1 MTTLL
6 IGFDSAWTRTKIGA
20 IVGAVI
26 HDDGRITEL
35 GPPRPAR
42 FEDAGGII
50 RQWQT
55 AHPAS
60 STLVLLD
67 QPTIV
72 VNDVGQGPV
81 EHVVCPCV
89 SRRRGGMQPANRGR
103 TDMFGSAAPV
113 WEFLTG
119 FGGAANPFDHAQSTQ
134 VLETYPVLAIIALG
148 WTLADEERP
157 AGRLPKY
164 NPERRKT
171 FGISDWAH
179 VCRATSMRLGAE
191 GAPES
196 AAWAEAAATKTKP
209 TTSDQDQ
216 LDACICLVSA
226 LHLAKGR
233 DALFVGCFATGYIVV
248 PDSEMLRN
256 ELARRCVELGANPR
270 AGCAFSGC
278 PRLLRRRET
287 RSSVCCIAPFSASV
301 HRPARR
307 WRAILKRPFRRTL
320 GPVSADLGELSNRP
334 SVPVSDRERLRG
346 LTQFATQFGF
356 AGSATSM

>member
-6 IGFDSAWTRTKIGA
+6 IGFDSAWTRPKSGA

-26 HDDGRITEL
+26 HDDSRITEL

-50 RQWQT
+50 REWQT
-55 AHPAS
+55 GHSVS

-72 VNDVGQGPV
+72 VNDVGQRPV

-113 WEFLTG
+113 WEFLTD
-119 FGGAANPFDHAQSTQ
+119 FGGAANPFDHAQSTR

-179 VCRATSMRLGAE
+179 VCRATSIRLAAE
-191 GAPES
+191 GAPERGGR
-196 AAWAEAAATKTKP
+196 
-209 TTSDQDQ
+209 DQDETHEERPRPTRR
-216 LDACICLVSA
+216 
-226 LHLAKGR
+226 LHLPRVGSSPGQWSRCSVRRMLRDRLHRRSGLR
-233 DALFVGCFATGYIVV
+233 DAT
-248 PDSEMLRN
+248 E
-256 ELARRCVELGANPR
+256 
-270 AGCAFSGC
+270 
-278 PRLLRRRET
+278 
-287 RSSVCCIAPFSASV
+287 
-301 HRPARR
+301 
-307 WRAILKRPFRRTL
+307 
-320 GPVSADLGELSNRP
+320 
-334 SVPVSDRERLRG
+334 
-346 LTQFATQFGF
+346 
-356 AGSATSM
+356 